1 MPSANATN
9 LTVYSTE
16 NNNPMKHFFLLLIT
30 AITVVGCQPVQ
41 KEINTT
47 YPFDWEAATVYF
59 MLTDRFHNGNNSN
72 DVNFSREKETAV
84 LRGFEGGDLQG
95 ITQKIESGYFDE
107 LGVNALWFTPVVEQ
121 IHGATD
127 EGTGLTYGYH
137 GYWAKDWTTIDP
149 NFGTMEDLK
158 NLIDTAHKHQIRVVL
173 DAVLN
178 HTGPVTDMDAAWPSD
193 WVRLS
198 PVCDFQNYQGTTACT
213 LVANLPDIITES
225 NEPVMLPISLVE
237 KWTAEGRLAQ
247 EVEELEAFFKRTG
260 YPRSPKAYIVKWLT
274 DYVRELG
281 VDGFR
286 VDTAKHASED
296 AWTMLYEQSS
306 WALSQWRADHP
317 EQTFGETP
325 FYMVGEVYGYHPAG
339 GTAYSF
345 GDKTVDYYQFGF
357 NAMIHFGFKHEAK
370 KGYEALFSE
379 QNNYLQTTHQGK
391 GLLNYIDSHDDGD
404 AFDKDRTQGKKAA
417 NVLLLSPGGA
427 QIYYGD
433 EVNRPLTFEGA
444 VGDANLRTPMD
455 WASLSDPLVAENLTH
470 WQKLGKFRRAHL
482 SVGKGVHQLIQE
494 APYAFSRTYGD
505 DRVVIG
511 LEQPLGLKKIK
522 VQSVWA
528 DGTRL
533 TDAYSGSS
541 AEVKQ
546 GVLIIDTP
554 FDTVLLQEN

>member
-1 MPSANATN
+1 
-9 LTVYSTE
+9 
-16 NNNPMKHFFLLLIT
+16 
-30 AITVVGCQPVQ
+30 
-41 KEINTT
+41 
-47 YPFDWEAATVYF
+47 
-59 MLTDRFHNGNNSN
+59 
-72 DVNFSREKETAV
+72 
-84 LRGFEGGDLQG
+84 
-95 ITQKIESGYFDE
+95 
-107 LGVNALWFTPVVEQ
+107 
-121 IHGATD
+121 
-127 EGTGLTYGYH
+127 
-137 GYWAKDWTTIDP
+137 
-149 NFGTMEDLK
+149 
-158 NLIDTAHKHQIRVVL
+158 
-173 DAVLN
+173 
-178 HTGPVTDMDAAWPSD
+178 
-193 WVRLS
+193 
-198 PVCDFQNYQGTTACT
+198 
-213 LVANLPDIITES
+213 
-225 NEPVMLPISLVE
+225 
-237 KWTAEGRLAQ
+237 
-247 EVEELEAFFKRTG
+247 
-260 YPRSPKAYIVKWLT
+260 
-274 DYVRELG
+274 
-281 VDGFR
+281 
-286 VDTAKHASED
+286 
-296 AWTMLYEQSS
+296 
-306 WALSQWRADHP
+306 
-317 EQTFGETP
+317 
-325 FYMVGEVYGYHPAG
+325 
-339 GTAYSF
+339 
-345 GDKTVDYYQFGF
+345 VDYYQFGF

-455 WASLSDPLVAENLTH
+455 WESLSDPLVAENLTH